1 MKNIALL
8 LMRVTLGTLLAAHG
22 AQKLFGWFGG
32 SGLKGT
38 AGMMEKLGMAPGSVW
53 GTMAALGEFGGGVL
67 TVLGL
72 LWPAGPLNIMAA
84 MAVAVRRAHW
94 RLPIFASQGGAE
106 LAATNLAAAMTLAAI
121 GPGDYSADRLLGVEI
136 PRPLRVLI
144 ALFTAGAVYA
154 ALRRPEI
161 GHHVAE
167 ATSRVTGTFTS
178 TDQPDLEVETR
189 PRQKTPTPPTPSPA
203 R

>member
-1 MKNIALL
+1 MALL

-32 SGLKGT
+32 AGLKGT
-38 AGMMEKLGMAPGSVW
+38 AGMMEKLGMAPGQVW
-53 GTMAALGEFGGGVL
+53 GTMAALGEFAGGAL

-94 RLPIFASQGGAE
+94 KMPVFASQGGAE
-106 LAATNLAAAMTLAAI
+106 LAATNLAAATLLTAM
-121 GPGDYSADRLLGVEI
+121 GPGEYSADRLLGI
-136 PRPLRVLI
+136 RLPRAARVVV
-144 ALFTAGAVYA
+144 ALMTGAAVYA
-154 ALRRPEI
+154 ALRRPEV
-161 GHHVAE
+161 GHRVME
-167 ATSRVTGTFTS
+167 ATSKFSSNFSS

-189 PRQKTPTPPTPSPA
+189 PRQESPTLT
-203 R
+203 